1 MAAAGAFSFSAV
13 VFEAALNVA
22 LPTLMTEFQVGTAT
36 IQWITSGYLL
46 TLTIVIP
53 AFSWLKSRFPL
64 RRLFVAAV
72 VLFIAG
78 ALACGLALTFPVLSA
93 AAFRL
98 CRQ

>member
-13 VFEAALNVA
+13 VFETALNVA

-36 IQWITSGYLL
+36 YLL
-46 TLTIVIP
+46 TLAIVIP
-53 AFSWLKSRFPL
+53 AFPWLKSRFPL
-64 RRLFVAAV
+64 RRLFVAVV

-78 ALACGLALTFPVLSA
+78 TLACGLAPTFPVLSA